1 MTPSDMLEVYIQDEL
16 NSLNFMP
23 NKIHI
28 IAIDYTTPTIAPEKK
43 IWVCYDRCPIAFSK
57 EELESKGICD
67 VDDLKREIRDRLSS
81 LSNYT
86 NDMLS
91 LRKKNETEIL
101 APTISIDNLYSME
114 FMELDVIVDKENY
127 RPNKKVKLEEAKKVK
142 KIWVY
147 YEEFS
152 LTFRKEDCD
161 SKGIYD
167 VDGLRREIKDSFN
180 TLSDYSYEMVF
191 LRNRNETE
199 FLDPAISIDVLYG
212 MKLEVIIVNK
222 KNDNK
227 STSSRKKMNNIES
240 KRIEK
245 AFQTKYQGTVLEK
258 FYIRLNFF
266 HEIWLSDSRYV
277 PYLAIIQSSGSGK
290 TRLVAELRTKG
301 IYVLYICKRS
311 EDSTGYPKS
320 TPFAQKV
327 LDTIR
332 DDEFGAL
339 LCGAIE
345 EIKNKGW
352 SAEEFWDI
360 QVKGDHECEEF
371 WNVVLGSLDLESS
384 QSKCNNEEFVKDLF
398 PQIGISVVCCIDE
411 AHELITQ
418 RNSGETCFVK
428 WRRQI
433 KKISWKGFF
442 NVVLSTNGKIGN
454 FLPPT
459 IKDTVSARTTNFQI
473 FPAYLDVSTTD
484 VLALLVENV
493 GKENFDKDYDLK
505 RAVYLGTPLWGSLAQ
520 AGESLKD
527 LILLASEKIRNFS
540 KKKDDYIANLAC
552 ISCTLA
558 LEVSPRIA
566 EVDNLIASHMA
577 TAIGISPD
585 RTSILCT
592 YPSDAILASGA
603 LKGIINVGWE
613 NCLDTLVELLSR
625 GVVEVG
631 ERGEL
636 VNRILFLM
644 RYAVV
649 AREIFLGSAT
659 YLEKIPLKL
668 FLEKIDGHSML
679 LDELKINDAKVGFN
693 HWISLLATNMDY
705 VNESEGNKFLTEDLV
720 KEAYHR
726 HAAIRMP
733 FGFKD
738 IDHVIPFKYSS
749 DYGVILIQNKN
760 AKQSTYKSVDNFA
773 LTNPASVG
781 IRQKDYKVLGI
792 YADFHQGEL
801 PYKATSEIK
810 SIDYI
815 STRSRPGEKANIM
828 YIRGVEAFE
837 FDNEIN
843 KRLFKVLYT
852 RPWPL
857 DRYWSTF
864 GENELVRKDEIKSFL
879 PIIFKQN
886 KGESLIDKW
895 KM

>member
-57 EELESKGICD
+57 EELESKGIWD
-67 VDDLKREIRDRLSS
+67 IDNLKREIRDRLSS

-86 NDMLS
+86 NVMLS
-91 LRKKNETEIL
+91 LRKKNEEIL

-114 FMELDVIVDKENY
+114 CMELDVIVDKENS
-127 RPNKKVKLEEAKKVK
+127 KKVK

-167 VDGLRREIKDSFN
+167 VDDLRREIKDSFN

-222 KNDNK
+222 KND
-227 STSSRKKMNNIES
+227 NIES

-311 EDSTGYPKS
+311 EDSTGCPKS

-339 LCGAIE
+339 F
-345 EIKNKGW
+345 
-352 SAEEFWDI
+352 AEEFWDI

-371 WNVVLGSLDLESS
+371 WNVVLGSLDLKSS

-418 RNSGETCFVK
+418 RNSGETYFVK

-659 YLEKIPLKL
+659 YLEKIPLNY
-668 FLEKIDGHSML
+668 F
-679 LDELKINDAKVGFN
+679 
-693 HWISLLATNMDY
+693 
-705 VNESEGNKFLTEDLV
+705 
-720 KEAYHR
+720 
-726 HAAIRMP
+726 
-733 FGFKD
+733 
-738 IDHVIPFKYSS
+738 
-749 DYGVILIQNKN
+749 
-760 AKQSTYKSVDNFA
+760 
-773 LTNPASVG
+773 
-781 IRQKDYKVLGI
+781 
-792 YADFHQGEL
+792 
-801 PYKATSEIK
+801 
-810 SIDYI
+810 
-815 STRSRPGEKANIM
+815 
-828 YIRGVEAFE
+828 
-837 FDNEIN
+837 
-843 KRLFKVLYT
+843 
-852 RPWPL
+852 
-857 DRYWSTF
+857 
-864 GENELVRKDEIKSFL
+864 
-879 PIIFKQN
+879 
-886 KGESLIDKW
+886 
-895 KM
+895 

>member
-1 MTPSDMLEVYIQDEL
+1 
-16 NSLNFMP
+16 MP

-57 EELESKGICD
+57 EELESKGIWD
-67 VDDLKREIRDRLSS
+67 IDNLKREIRDRLSS

-86 NDMLS
+86 NVMLS
-91 LRKKNETEIL
+91 LRKKNEEIL

-114 FMELDVIVDKENY
+114 CMELDVIVDKENCMCTM
-127 RPNKKVKLEEAKKVK
+127 VKLEEAKKVK

-167 VDGLRREIKDSFN
+167 VDDLRREIKDSFN

-227 STSSRKKMNNIES
+227 STSSGKKMNNIES

-311 EDSTGYPKS
+311 EDSTGCPKS

-339 LCGAIE
+339 L
-345 EIKNKGW
+345 
-352 SAEEFWDI
+352 F
-360 QVKGDHECEEF
+360 KGDHECEEF
-371 WNVVLGSLDLESS
+371 WNVVLGSLDLKSS

-418 RNSGETCFVK
+418 RNSGETYFVK

-659 YLEKIPLKL
+659 YLEKIPLNY
-668 FLEKIDGHSML
+668 F
-679 LDELKINDAKVGFN
+679 
-693 HWISLLATNMDY
+693 
-705 VNESEGNKFLTEDLV
+705 
-720 KEAYHR
+720 
-726 HAAIRMP
+726 
-733 FGFKD
+733 
-738 IDHVIPFKYSS
+738 
-749 DYGVILIQNKN
+749 
-760 AKQSTYKSVDNFA
+760 
-773 LTNPASVG
+773 
-781 IRQKDYKVLGI
+781 
-792 YADFHQGEL
+792 
-801 PYKATSEIK
+801 
-810 SIDYI
+810 
-815 STRSRPGEKANIM
+815 
-828 YIRGVEAFE
+828 
-837 FDNEIN
+837 
-843 KRLFKVLYT
+843 
-852 RPWPL
+852 
-857 DRYWSTF
+857 
-864 GENELVRKDEIKSFL
+864 
-879 PIIFKQN
+879 
-886 KGESLIDKW
+886 
-895 KM
+895 

>member
-57 EELESKGICD
+57 EELESKGIWD
-67 VDDLKREIRDRLSS
+67 IDNLKREIRDRLSS

-86 NDMLS
+86 NVMLS
-91 LRKKNETEIL
+91 LRKKNEEIL

-114 FMELDVIVDKENY
+114 CMELDVIVDKENCMCTM
-127 RPNKKVKLEEAKKVK
+127 VKLEEAKKVK

-167 VDGLRREIKDSFN
+167 VDDLRREIKDSFN

-227 STSSRKKMNNIES
+227 STSSGKKMNNIES

-311 EDSTGYPKS
+311 EDSTGCPKS

-339 LCGAIE
+339 L
-345 EIKNKGW
+345 
-352 SAEEFWDI
+352 F
-360 QVKGDHECEEF
+360 KGDHECEEF
-371 WNVVLGSLDLESS
+371 WNVVLGSLDLKSS

-418 RNSGETCFVK
+418 RNSGETYFVK

-659 YLEKIPLKL
+659 YLEKIPLNY
-668 FLEKIDGHSML
+668 F
-679 LDELKINDAKVGFN
+679 
-693 HWISLLATNMDY
+693 
-705 VNESEGNKFLTEDLV
+705 
-720 KEAYHR
+720 
-726 HAAIRMP
+726 
-733 FGFKD
+733 
-738 IDHVIPFKYSS
+738 
-749 DYGVILIQNKN
+749 
-760 AKQSTYKSVDNFA
+760 
-773 LTNPASVG
+773 
-781 IRQKDYKVLGI
+781 
-792 YADFHQGEL
+792 
-801 PYKATSEIK
+801 
-810 SIDYI
+810 
-815 STRSRPGEKANIM
+815 
-828 YIRGVEAFE
+828 
-837 FDNEIN
+837 
-843 KRLFKVLYT
+843 
-852 RPWPL
+852 
-857 DRYWSTF
+857 
-864 GENELVRKDEIKSFL
+864 
-879 PIIFKQN
+879 
-886 KGESLIDKW
+886 
-895 KM
+895 

>member
-1 MTPSDMLEVYIQDEL
+1 
-16 NSLNFMP
+16 
-23 NKIHI
+23 
-28 IAIDYTTPTIAPEKK
+28 
-43 IWVCYDRCPIAFSK
+43 
-57 EELESKGICD
+57 
-67 VDDLKREIRDRLSS
+67 
-81 LSNYT
+81 
-86 NDMLS
+86 
-91 LRKKNETEIL
+91 
-101 APTISIDNLYSME
+101 ME
-114 FMELDVIVDKENY
+114 CMELDVIVDKENY
-127 RPNKKVKLEEAKKVK
+127 RPNKRVKLEEAKKVK

-167 VDGLRREIKDSFN
+167 VDDLRREIKESFN

-199 FLDPAISIDVLYG
+199 FLDPDISIDVLYG

-266 HEIWLSDSRYV
+266 HEIWVSDNRYA
-277 PYLAIIQSSGSGK
+277 PYLAIIQRSGSGK

-418 RNSGETCFVK
+418 RNSGETYFVK

-459 IKDTVSARTTNFQI
+459 IKDTVSARTTNLQI
-473 FPAYLDVSTTD
+473 FPAYLDVST
-484 VLALLVENV
+484 
-493 GKENFDKDYDLK
+493 
-505 RAVYLGTPLWGSLAQ
+505 S
-520 AGESLKD
+520 
-527 LILLASEKIRNFS
+527 
-540 KKKDDYIANLAC
+540 IADML
-552 ISCTLA
+552 
-558 LEVSPRIA
+558 
-566 EVDNLIASHMA
+566 
-577 TAIGISPD
+577 ISP
-585 RTSILCT
+585 C
-592 YPSDAILASGA
+592 
-603 LKGIINVGWE
+603 
-613 NCLDTLVELLSR
+613 
-625 GVVEVG
+625 
-631 ERGEL
+631 
-636 VNRILFLM
+636 
-644 RYAVV
+644 
-649 AREIFLGSAT
+649 
-659 YLEKIPLKL
+659 
-668 FLEKIDGHSML
+668 
-679 LDELKINDAKVGFN
+679 
-693 HWISLLATNMDY
+693 
-705 VNESEGNKFLTEDLV
+705 
-720 KEAYHR
+720 
-726 HAAIRMP
+726 
-733 FGFKD
+733 
-738 IDHVIPFKYSS
+738 
-749 DYGVILIQNKN
+749 
-760 AKQSTYKSVDNFA
+760 
-773 LTNPASVG
+773 
-781 IRQKDYKVLGI
+781 
-792 YADFHQGEL
+792 
-801 PYKATSEIK
+801 
-810 SIDYI
+810 
-815 STRSRPGEKANIM
+815 RS
-828 YIRGVEAFE
+828 FC
-837 FDNEIN
+837 
-843 KRLFKVLYT
+843 
-852 RPWPL
+852 
-857 DRYWSTF
+857 
-864 GENELVRKDEIKSFL
+864 
-879 PIIFKQN
+879 
-886 KGESLIDKW
+886 
-895 KM
+895 